1 MTQTATK
8 SDHGKCQPNSQSRHT
23 SMSDKPIFVYVQRV
37 VMRGAEHI
45 CTACSVTMA
54 RRIANA
60 LNKYITNQKG
70 Y

>member
-1 MTQTATK
+1 MAEAV
-8 SDHGKCQPNSQSRHT
+8 
-23 SMSDKPIFVYVQRV
+23 KPIFVYVQRV